1 MSSNEPA
8 KNVAERRCIISG
20 EHGGRDDLIRLA
32 LDADGAVAPDLGAK
46 APGRG
51 AWVTPDRNLIATALA
66 KGKLR
71 GALSRAFK
79 TSAITVPDDLVAR
92 IDAGL
97 ERRAMDTLG
106 LANKAGHLI
115 WGGERIGDALVA
127 GRARLLLHAS
137 DAADDGTEKL
147 RRKAR
152 GIATIVLPVS
162 RERLSLALGRENVV
176 HAAVC
181 DSAAAA
187 RVTAAVGR
195 WLAFS
200 GLGTVEISAADMP
213 LTGGSEEAPVDMP
226 SADTQGFQVQA

>member
-1 MSSNEPA
+1 MSKDEP
-8 KNVAERRCIISG
+8 ERRCIISG
-20 EHGGRDDLIRLA
+20 EHGARGELIRLA
-32 LDADGAVAPDLGAK
+32 LDAEGAVAPDLGAR

-51 AWVTPDRNLIATALA
+51 AWVSPDRALIATALS

-71 GALSRAFK
+71 GALVRAFK
-79 TSAITVPDDLVAR
+79 TSEINVPTDLVER

-97 ERRAMDTLG
+97 ERRAFDTMG
-106 LANKAGHLI
+106 LANKAGALI
-115 WGGERIGDALVA
+115 WGGERIGEALTS
-127 GRARLLLHAS
+127 GRAKLLLHAN
-137 DAADDGTEKL
+137 DAAADGLEKL

-152 GIATIVLPVS
+152 GVATITLPVT

-187 RVTAAVGR
+187 RVTAAVVR

-200 GLGTVEISAADMP
+200 GLDDKTEDAA
-213 LTGGSEEAPVDMP
+213 VDVP
-226 SADTQGFQVQA
+226 PADTTGFQVKHE

>member
-1 MSSNEPA
+1 MSKDEP
-8 KNVAERRCIISG
+8 ERRCIISG
-20 EHGGRDDLIRLA
+20 EHAGRSDLIRLA
-32 LDADGAVAPDLGAK
+32 LDADGAVAPDLGAR

-51 AWVTPDRNLIATALA
+51 AWITPDRDLIAAALG

-71 GALSRAFK
+71 GALARAFK
-79 TSAITVPDDLVAR
+79 TSAIQVPDDLVAR

-115 WGGERIGDALVA
+115 WGGERIGDALSA

-152 GIATIVLPVS
+152 GIETIVLPVS

-181 DSAAAA
+181 DSAGAA
-187 RVTAAVGR
+187 RVAAALQR

-200 GLGTVEISAADMP
+200 GLGAKTEGTA
-213 LTGGSEEAPVDMP
+213 VDMP
-226 SADTQGFQVQA
+226 SPDDEGFQVQA

>member
-1 MSSNEPA
+1 MSKDEPA
-8 KNVAERRCIISG
+8 KSVPERRCIITG
-20 EHGGRDDLIRLA
+20 DHAGRGDLIRLA
-32 LDADGAVAPDLGAK
+32 LDADGAVAADLGAK

-51 AWVTPDRNLIATALA
+51 AWVTSDRELIAAGLA

-71 GALSRAFK
+71 GALARAFK
-79 TSAITVPDDLVAR
+79 TSAIQVPDDLIAR

-97 ERRAMDTLG
+97 ERRAMDALG

-115 WGGERIGDALVA
+115 WGGERIGEALSA
-127 GRARLLLHAS
+127 GRAKLLLHAS

-152 GIATIVLPVS
+152 GVTTIRLPVS

-181 DSAAAA
+181 DSATAA
-187 RVTAAVGR
+187 RVMAAVER

-200 GLGTVEISAADMP
+200 GLDGKTED
-213 LTGGSEEAPVDMP
+213 APVELP

>member
-1 MSSNEPA
+1 MSKDEP
-8 KNVAERRCIISG
+8 ERRCIISG
-20 EHGGRDDLIRLA
+20 DHAGRDDLIRLA
-32 LDADGAVAPDLGAK
+32 LDADGAVAPDLGAR

-51 AWVTPDRNLIATALA
+51 AWITPDRELIAAALA
-66 KGKLR
+66 KGKLK
-71 GALSRAFK
+71 GAIARAFK
-79 TSAITVPDDLVAR
+79 TSAIQVPDDLVAR

-97 ERRAMDTLG
+97 ERRAMDALG

-115 WGGERIGDALVA
+115 WGGERIGDALAA
-127 GRARLLLHAS
+127 GRAKLLLHAS
-137 DAADDGTEKL
+137 DAAEDGTEKL

-181 DSAAAA
+181 DSAGAA
-187 RVTAAVGR
+187 RVTAALQR

-200 GLGTVEISAADMP
+200 GLGASTEQ
-213 LTGGSEEAPVDMP
+213 APGDTP
-226 SADTQGFQVQA
+226 PADTQGFQVQA

>member
-1 MSSNEPA
+1 MSSNEP
-8 KNVAERRCIISG
+8 ERRCIISG
-20 EHGGRDDLIRLA
+20 EHGARPELIRLA

-51 AWVTPDRNLIATALA
+51 AWVQPDRALIEAALA

-71 GALSRAFK
+71 GALARAFK
-79 TSAITVPDDLVAR
+79 TSAVQVPDDLVAR

-97 ERRAMDTLG
+97 ERRALDTLG

-115 WGGERIGDALVA
+115 WGGERIGDALAA
-127 GRARLLLHAS
+127 GRVHLLLHAS

-152 GIATIVLPVS
+152 GVATLVLPVS

-187 RVTAAVGR
+187 RVTAAVER

-200 GLGTVEISAADMP
+200 GLGEKTEGTLVELPPAGD
-213 LTGGSEEAPVDMP
+213 E
-226 SADTQGFQVQA
+226 GFQV

>member
-1 MSSNEPA
+1 MSKDEP
-8 KNVAERRCIISG
+8 ERRCIISG
-20 EHGGRDDLIRLA
+20 EHGGRGDLIRLA

-51 AWVTPDRNLIATALA
+51 AWVTPDRELIATALA

-71 GALSRAFK
+71 GALIRAFK
-79 TSAITVPDDLVAR
+79 TQDIAVPDDLVAR
-92 IDAGL
+92 IDTGL
-97 ERRAMDTLG
+97 ERRVFDTLG
-106 LANKAGHLI
+106 LANKAGTLI
-115 WGGERIGDALVA
+115 WGGERIGDALLGGKVK
-127 GRARLLLHAS
+127 LLIHAS
-137 DAADDGTEKL
+137 DAAADGLEKI

-152 GIATIVLPVS
+152 GTRGITLPVT

-187 RVTAAVGR
+187 RVMAAVDR

-200 GLGTVEISAADMP
+200 GLGTVEISAADEP